1 MEAIIRDHSVVGVRE
16 HALSTRLQMEADLT
30 LEKPKKMVCRREAIH
45 KHQEIDNSSP
55 SSQTLPKSVDTVRQK
70 DHRKSS

>member
-30 LEKPKKMVCRREAIH
+30 LEKPKKMVCRREAH
-45 KHQEIDNSSP
+45 PQASRD
-55 SSQTLPKSVDTVRQK
+55 
-70 DHRKSS
+70 